1 MRSLLFAPGDDP
13 RKLDKALLSGADCVI
28 VDLEDSVAA
37 ANKGEAQRVALA
49 FLRRAR
55 EAADRPVV
63 YVRINAFES
72 GLSEADLDIVMTAA
86 PDGVL
91 LPKAA
96 GGDDVALLDS
106 RLAVREALHGAED
119 RQTRIMALATET
131 PAAIFAAGTYAGSS
145 PRLAGLTW
153 GAEDLSAEIG
163 ATVTREG
170 GNWTE
175 PFAFARNVCLFAAAA
190 AGVPAFDTVYADF
203 RDSDGFLREC
213 ARAARD
219 GFAGKLAIHPAQV
232 PVINEAFTPSPD
244 AIAHAGRVVAAFAA
258 SDGAGVTSLDG
269 RMLDK
274 PHLIA
279 AQRLLA
285 RAGPSGS
292 ASRPAST
299 PG

>member
-37 ANKGEAQRVALA
+37 VNKGEARRAALA
-49 FLRRAR
+49 FLRRSR
-55 EAADRPVV
+55 EAADRPLL

-72 GLSEADLDIVMTAA
+72 GLSEGDLDVVMTAA
-86 PDGVL
+86 PDGIL

-96 GGDDVALLDS
+96 GGNDVALLDS
-106 RLAVREALHGAED
+106 RLAVREALHGTAD
-119 RQTRIMALATET
+119 RQTRILALTTET
-131 PAAIFAAGTYAGSS
+131 PAAIFAGGTYGGSS

-163 ATVTREG
+163 AAVTREA

-175 PFAFARNVCLFAAAA
+175 PFAFARSVCLFAAAA
-190 AGVPAFDTVYADF
+190 VGVPAIDTVYADF
-203 RDSDGFLREC
+203 RDGEGFLREC
-213 ARAARD
+213 VRAARD

-232 PVINEAFTPSPD
+232 PIINEAFTPSPD
-244 AIAHAGRVVAAFAA
+244 AIAHAERVVAAFAA

-285 RAGPSGS
+285 RAGPRGS